1 LASVVLRKQWQLRV
15 EVRSLRRQAVLSPEL
30 AGGEE
35 EAVELAV
42 VAEVGAVAVA
52 ADPSADP
59 RFEGLITL
67 TSAYR
72 LIIYLIP

>member
-1 LASVVLRKQWQLRV
+1 VLRKQWQLRV
-15 EVRSLRRQAVLSPEL
+15 EVRRLRRQAVLSPEL

-59 RFEGLITL
+59 RSEGLITS